1 MDLTCTKI
9 IACATVIEE
18 MLPLLPAG
26 MAYEVLDFGLHLS
39 PPNLRQMLQAAVDAS
54 SPNYDTLLLGYGLCS
69 MAVIGL
75 KANGCRL
82 VIPRTD
88 DCIGIFLGSQQAYSE
103 QVSKEAGTY
112 YLTKGWIEVAD
123 TPFDEYERLV
133 AQYGVERADRIMSVM
148 LKNYKRLVYI
158 DTGHQDNARYVE
170 IARRTAEKF
179 NLRFEEVRGSNALIV
194 KMLKGEWDDDF
205 LVVEAGKTVS
215 YLDFKLIQPKIE
227 ANSIPAASVP
237 ATEKE

>member
-1 MDLTCTKI
+1 MDINRTKI

-18 MLPLLPAG
+18 MLPLLPKG

-39 PPNLRQMLQAAVDAS
+39 PPNLREKLQAAVNAS
-54 SPNYDTLLLGYGLCS
+54 SPRYDTLLLGYGLCS

-88 DCIGIFLGSQQAYSE
+88 DCIGIFLGSQAAYSE
-103 QVSKEAGTY
+103 QVRQEAGTY

-133 AQYGVERADRIMSVM
+133 AQYGVERANRIMSVM

-205 LVVEAGKTVS
+205 LVVEAGQTVS
-215 YLDFKLIQPKIE
+215 YLDFKLVQPKIE
-227 ANSIPAASVP
+227 ANSIPAASAS

>member
-1 MDLTCTKI
+1 MDTLRTKVL
-9 IACATVIEE
+9 ACATVIEE
-18 MLPLLPAG
+18 MLPLLPEG
-26 MAYEVLDFGLHLS
+26 MAYEMLDFGLHLS
-39 PPNLRQMLQAAVDAS
+39 PPNLREKLQAAVDAS
-54 SPNYDTLLLGYGLCS
+54 YPRYDTLLLGYGLCS

-88 DCIGIFLGSQQAYSE
+88 DCIGIFLGSQQAYAE
-103 QVSKEAGTY
+103 QVRKEAGTY

-133 AQYGVERADRIMSVM
+133 QQYGVERADRIMSIM

-179 NLRFEEVRGSNALIV
+179 NLYFEEVGGSNALIL
-194 KMLKGEWDDDF
+194 KMLRGEWDSDF
-205 LVVEAGKTVS
+205 LVVEPGQTVS
-215 YLDFKLIQPKIE
+215 YLNFKLVQPKIE
-227 ANSIPAASVP
+227 ANSIPGTSKV

>member
-1 MDLTCTKI
+1 MDISRTKI

-18 MLPLLPAG
+18 MLPLLPPG

-54 SPNYDTLLLGYGLCS
+54 CPNYETLLLGYGLCS

-133 AQYGVERADRIMSVM
+133 EQYGVERAKRIMDIM

-170 IARRTAEKF
+170 IAKRTAEKF
-179 NLRFEEVRGSNALIV
+179 HLRFEEVRGSNALIV

-205 LVVEAGKTVS
+205 LVVERGQTVS
-215 YLDFKLIQPKIE
+215 YLDFKLVQPKRKPDSTLT
-227 ANSIPAASVP
+227 ASLAAS
-237 ATEKE
+237 EEE